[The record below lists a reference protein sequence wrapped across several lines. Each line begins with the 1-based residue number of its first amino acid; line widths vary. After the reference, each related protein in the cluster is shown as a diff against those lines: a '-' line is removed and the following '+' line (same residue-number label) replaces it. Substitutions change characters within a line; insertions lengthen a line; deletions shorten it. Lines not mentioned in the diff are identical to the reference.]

1 MEMMNHYKDRQII
14 DRYLKIIDWARN
26 RYTANGVLHL
36 NTGDILSR
44 YSLIEKW
51 AWNRYMA

>member
-1 MEMMNHYKDRQII
+1 MAYKDRQII
-14 DRYLKIIDWARN
+14 DRYLKIVEWARN
-26 RYTANGVLHL
+26 RYTVNGLLHL

-44 YSLIEKW
+44 YSLIEKM